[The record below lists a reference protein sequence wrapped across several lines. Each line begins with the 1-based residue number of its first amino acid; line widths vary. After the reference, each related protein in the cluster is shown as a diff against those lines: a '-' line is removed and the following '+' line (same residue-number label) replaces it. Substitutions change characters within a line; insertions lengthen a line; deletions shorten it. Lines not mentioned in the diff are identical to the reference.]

1 MKWAWIM
8 SPDKAGLSKESL
20 FLESELGEEAVIEAS
35 EVLPAGLVELEGTI
49 WVQTAALQG

>member
-1 MKWAWIM
+1 M

-20 FLESELGEEAVIEAS
+20 FLESELGEEVVMEAS
-35 EVLPAGLVELEGTI
+35 EVLPAGLAELEGTI